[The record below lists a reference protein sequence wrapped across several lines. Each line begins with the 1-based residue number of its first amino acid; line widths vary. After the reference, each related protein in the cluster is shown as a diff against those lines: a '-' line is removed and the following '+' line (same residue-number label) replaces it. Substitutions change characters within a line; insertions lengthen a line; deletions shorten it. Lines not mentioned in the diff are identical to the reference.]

1 MERKEKLCQP
11 PEYPAEMFAEY
22 FERAKERALRIS
34 EIEAILGDDYDL
46 DRLRDLVE
54 ADRDGRVKI
63 HPNPEKK
70 TCGSDVREKLVELL
84 DIIIQP
90 GQKTLGDIADYLIAH
105 GVTVQ
110 ELALPEEEYYV
121 LRNTETGMYF
131 RGKGV
136 NRWGK
141 HFNQA
146 TIYRVKGTAEHS
158 IKEVA
163 WRGEKAELVRIKIAE
178 IPQPPKGE

>member
-1 MERKEKLCQP
+1 M
-11 PEYPAEMFAEY
+11 M
-22 FERAKERALRIS
+22 
-34 EIEAILGDDYDL
+34 
-46 DRLRDLVE
+46 
-54 ADRDGRVKI
+54 
-63 HPNPEKK
+63 
-70 TCGSDVREKLVELL
+70 DVREKLVELL
-84 DIIIQP
+84 KDAQLASVDKCHTYEECKSCP
-90 GQKTLGDIADYLIAH
+90 NNGQGMLCRVPFSADHLIAH

-163 WRGEKAELVRIKIAE
+163 WHGEKAELVRIKIVE
-178 IPQPPKGE
+178 MPQPPKGE

>member
-1 MERKEKLCQP
+1 M
-11 PEYPAEMFAEY
+11 
-22 FERAKERALRIS
+22 
-34 EIEAILGDDYDL
+34 
-46 DRLRDLVE
+46 
-54 ADRDGRVKI
+54 
-63 HPNPEKK
+63 
-70 TCGSDVREKLVELL
+70 DVREKLVEL
-84 DIIIQP
+84 IRCAEYHPCIGAVRTI
-90 GQKTLGDIADYLIAH
+90 GSMFTAEFIKDIASHLIAH

-141 HFNQA
+141 NFNQA

-163 WRGEKAELVRIKIAE
+163 WHGKKAELVRIKIVE
-178 IPQPPKGE
+178 MPQPPKGE

>member
-1 MERKEKLCQP
+1 MTEK
-11 PEYPAEMFAEY
+11 
-22 FERAKERALRIS
+22 
-34 EIEAILGDDYDL
+34 DL
-46 DRLRDLVE
+46 
-54 ADRDGRVKI
+54 
-63 HPNPEKK
+63 
-70 TCGSDVREKLVELL
+70 
-84 DIIIQP
+84 IIQD
-90 GQKTLGDIADYLIAH
+90 LRRENA
-105 GVTVQ
+105 
-110 ELALPEEEYYV
+110 ELRARVPKWISVNDRLPEEEYYV

-163 WRGEKAELVRIKIAE
+163 WHGEKAELVRIKIVE
-178 IPQPPKGE
+178 MPQPPKGE

>member
-1 MERKEKLCQP
+1 M
-11 PEYPAEMFAEY
+11 
-22 FERAKERALRIS
+22 
-34 EIEAILGDDYDL
+34 
-46 DRLRDLVE
+46 
-54 ADRDGRVKI
+54 
-63 HPNPEKK
+63 
-70 TCGSDVREKLVELL
+70 DVREKLVELIFDSL
-84 DIIIQP
+84 CRHID
-90 GQKTLGDIADYLIAH
+90 KSCKLAENIADDLIAN

-110 ELALPEEEYYV
+110 EWASPEEEYYV

-163 WRGEKAELVRIKIAE
+163 WHGEKAELVRIKIVE
-178 IPQPPKGE
+178 MPQPPKGE

>member
-1 MERKEKLCQP
+1 M
-11 PEYPAEMFAEY
+11 
-22 FERAKERALRIS
+22 
-34 EIEAILGDDYDL
+34 
-46 DRLRDLVE
+46 
-54 ADRDGRVKI
+54 
-63 HPNPEKK
+63 
-70 TCGSDVREKLVELL
+70 DVREKLIEILRKPIFPHELV
-84 DIIIQP
+84 DP
-90 GQKTLGDIADYLIAH
+90 TEAVADYLLDN

-110 ELALPEEEYYV
+110 ELALPKEDYYV

-146 TIYRVKGTAEHS
+146 TIYRVKGMAEHS

-163 WRGEKAELVRIKIAE
+163 WHGEKAELVRIKIVE
-178 IPQPPKGE
+178 LPQPPKGE

>member
-1 MERKEKLCQP
+1 M
-11 PEYPAEMFAEY
+11 
-22 FERAKERALRIS
+22 
-34 EIEAILGDDYDL
+34 D
-46 DRLRDLVE
+46 
-54 ADRDGRVKI
+54 VK
-63 HPNPEKK
+63 K
-70 TCGSDVREKLVELL
+70 KLVEIMSDLGCNAEYCEDCEFCN
-84 DIIIQP
+84 DID
-90 GQKTLGDIADYLIAH
+90 GCVRRQKEIIADRLIAH
-105 GVTVQ
+105 GGTVQ
-110 ELALPEEEYYV
+110 EWILPEQDYYV

-163 WRGEKAELVRIKIAE
+163 WHGETAELVRIKIVE
-178 IPQPPKGE
+178 LPQLRGENGR

>member
-1 MERKEKLCQP
+1 M
-11 PEYPAEMFAEY
+11 
-22 FERAKERALRIS
+22 
-34 EIEAILGDDYDL
+34 
-46 DRLRDLVE
+46 
-54 ADRDGRVKI
+54 
-63 HPNPEKK
+63 N
-70 TCGSDVREKLVELL
+70 VREKLVEWLL
-84 DIIIQP
+84 QEDDVCEP
-90 GQKTLGDIADYLIAH
+90 SECKDCGANGSCGYYLAADRLIAN

-146 TIYRVKGTAEHS
+146 TIYRVKGTAEHI

-163 WRGEKAELVRIKIAE
+163 LHGEKAELVRIKIVE
-178 IPQPPKGE
+178 MPQPPKENDYDQC

>member
-1 MERKEKLCQP
+1 M
-11 PEYPAEMFAEY
+11 
-22 FERAKERALRIS
+22 
-34 EIEAILGDDYDL
+34 
-46 DRLRDLVE
+46 
-54 ADRDGRVKI
+54 
-63 HPNPEKK
+63 
-70 TCGSDVREKLVELL
+70 DVREKLVELL
-84 DIIIQP
+84 SKYFNIGDSYAYNLTRVKSAFAC
-90 GQKTLGDIADYLIAH
+90 GTVGLDDFEEFDDETVEDIASYLIDN

-110 ELALPEEEYYV
+110 EWALPEEEYYV

-158 IKEVA
+158 IKEVT
-163 WRGEKAELVRIKIAE
+163 WHGEKAELVRIKIVE
-178 IPQPPKGE
+178 MPQPPKGE

>member
-1 MERKEKLCQP
+1 MA
-11 PEYPAEMFAEY
+11 PAASGGGLTM
-22 FERAKERALRIS
+22 
-34 EIEAILGDDYDL
+34 
-46 DRLRDLVE
+46 
-54 ADRDGRVKI
+54 
-63 HPNPEKK
+63 N
-70 TCGSDVREKLVELL
+70 VREKLIELL
-84 DIIIQP
+84 DRFVYDEWY
-90 GQKTLGDIADYLIAH
+90 GNDDIADKLISN

-110 ELALPEEEYYV
+110 EWALPEEEYYV

-136 NRWGK
+136 NRWGN

-163 WRGEKAELVRIKIAE
+163 WHGEKAELVRIKIVE
-178 IPQPPKGE
+178 MPKPPKGE

>member
-1 MERKEKLCQP
+1 M
-11 PEYPAEMFAEY
+11 
-22 FERAKERALRIS
+22 
-34 EIEAILGDDYDL
+34 
-46 DRLRDLVE
+46 
-54 ADRDGRVKI
+54 
-63 HPNPEKK
+63 
-70 TCGSDVREKLVELL
+70 DVREKLVELL
-84 DIIIQP
+84 
-90 GQKTLGDIADYLIAH
+90 KTQFYDEYEFEEIADLLIAD

-110 ELALPEEEYYV
+110 ELDLPEEDYYV

-163 WRGEKAELVRIKIAE
+163 WRGEKAELVRIKIVE
-178 IPQPPKGE
+178 MPQPPKGE

>member
-1 MERKEKLCQP
+1 MD
-11 PEYPAEMFAEY
+11 
-22 FERAKERALRIS
+22 I
-34 EIEAILGDDYDL
+34 
-46 DRLRDLVE
+46 
-54 ADRDGRVKI
+54 
-63 HPNPEKK
+63 
-70 TCGSDVREKLVELL
+70 REKIVELL
-84 DIIIQP
+84 REAPYNIF
-90 GQKTLGDIADYLIAH
+90 GNKLGNCYFDSCLKMIADHLITN

-110 ELALPEEEYYV
+110 EWVLPEEEYYV

-163 WRGEKAELVRIKIAE
+163 LHGEKAEIVRIKIVE
-178 IPQPPKGE
+178 MPQPPKGE

>member
-1 MERKEKLCQP
+1 M
-11 PEYPAEMFAEY
+11 
-22 FERAKERALRIS
+22 
-34 EIEAILGDDYDL
+34 
-46 DRLRDLVE
+46 
-54 ADRDGRVKI
+54 
-63 HPNPEKK
+63 
-70 TCGSDVREKLVELL
+70 DVREKLVELL
-84 DIIIQP
+84 KESKLCSKRFDDQYSDHTISI
-90 GQKTLGDIADYLIAH
+90 IADHLIAN

-110 ELALPEEEYYV
+110 EWALPEEEYYV

-163 WRGEKAELVRIKIAE
+163 WHGEKAELVRIKIVE
-178 IPQPPKGE
+178 MPESPKGE

>member
-1 MERKEKLCQP
+1 M
-11 PEYPAEMFAEY
+11 
-22 FERAKERALRIS
+22 
-34 EIEAILGDDYDL
+34 D
-46 DRLRDLVE
+46 
-54 ADRDGRVKI
+54 VK
-63 HPNPEKK
+63 
-70 TCGSDVREKLVELL
+70 EKLVEL
-84 DIIIQP
+84 IQESGACFDCFP
-90 GQKTLGDIADYLIAH
+90 VSGYEKNQIEKIASYLIAN

-110 ELALPEEEYYV
+110 ECVLPEQDYYV

-158 IKEVA
+158 IKDLA
-163 WRGEKAELVRIKIAE
+163 WHGEKAELVRIKIVE
-178 IPQPPKGE
+178 VPRPKKEE

>member
-1 MERKEKLCQP
+1 MP
-11 PEYPAEMFAEY
+11 
-22 FERAKERALRIS
+22 
-34 EIEAILGDDYDL
+34 DL
-46 DRLRDLVE
+46 
-54 ADRDGRVKI
+54 K
-63 HPNPEKK
+63 
-70 TCGSDVREKLVELL
+70 EKLVELL
-84 DIIIQP
+84 DNFHRDLSPFAGNEKLFVVDDNVEQ
-90 GQKTLGDIADYLIAH
+90 AEYLIAH

-110 ELALPEEEYYV
+110 DLALPKEEYYV

-163 WRGEKAELVRIKIAE
+163 WHGEKAELVRIKIVE
-178 IPQPPKGE
+178 MPQPPKGE

>member
-1 MERKEKLCQP
+1 M
-11 PEYPAEMFAEY
+11 
-22 FERAKERALRIS
+22 
-34 EIEAILGDDYDL
+34 
-46 DRLRDLVE
+46 
-54 ADRDGRVKI
+54 
-63 HPNPEKK
+63 
-70 TCGSDVREKLVELL
+70 DVREKLF
-84 DIIIQP
+84 
-90 GQKTLGDIADYLIAH
+90 TLFQDCNNPSWKWFPNNAEMLKLIDWLIAN

-163 WRGEKAELVRIKIAE
+163 WHGEKAELVRIKIVE
-178 IPQPPKGE
+178 MPEPLKGE

>member
-1 MERKEKLCQP
+1 M
-11 PEYPAEMFAEY
+11 
-22 FERAKERALRIS
+22 
-34 EIEAILGDDYDL
+34 
-46 DRLRDLVE
+46 
-54 ADRDGRVKI
+54 
-63 HPNPEKK
+63 
-70 TCGSDVREKLVELL
+70 DVREKLVEILKEPCGGFYPACEL
-84 DIIIQP
+84 
-90 GQKTLGDIADYLIAH
+90 ADYLLDQ

-110 ELALPEEEYYV
+110 ECNLPEENYYV
-121 LRNTETGMYF
+121 LRNMETGMYF

-163 WRGEKAELVRIKIAE
+163 WHGEKAELVRIKIVE
-178 IPQPPKGE
+178 MPQPPKGE

>member
-1 MERKEKLCQP
+1 M
-11 PEYPAEMFAEY
+11 
-22 FERAKERALRIS
+22 
-34 EIEAILGDDYDL
+34 
-46 DRLRDLVE
+46 
-54 ADRDGRVKI
+54 
-63 HPNPEKK
+63 
-70 TCGSDVREKLVELL
+70 DVREKLVELL
-84 DIIIQP
+84 SKYFNIGDSYAYNLTRVKSAFAC
-90 GQKTLGDIADYLIAH
+90 GTVELDDFEEFDDEMVEDIASYLIDN

-110 ELALPEEEYYV
+110 EWALPEEEYYV

-163 WRGEKAELVRIKIAE
+163 WHGEKAELVRIKIVE
-178 IPQPPKGE
+178 MPQPPKGE

>member
-1 MERKEKLCQP
+1 MNHKEKLIEIINNVIRCDKCGIV
-11 PEYPAEMFAEY
+11 PEWLAE
-22 FERAKERALRIS
+22 
-34 EIEAILGDDYDL
+34 DL
-46 DRLRDLVE
+46 
-54 ADRDGRVKI
+54 I
-63 HPNPEKK
+63 F
-70 TCGSDVREKLVELL
+70 
-84 DIIIQP
+84 
-90 GQKTLGDIADYLIAH
+90 Y

-110 ELALPEEEYYV
+110 ELALPEQDYYV

-163 WRGEKAELVRIKIAE
+163 WHGEKAELVRIKIVE
-178 IPQPPKGE
+178 MPQPPKGE

>member
-1 MERKEKLCQP
+1 M
-11 PEYPAEMFAEY
+11 
-22 FERAKERALRIS
+22 
-34 EIEAILGDDYDL
+34 
-46 DRLRDLVE
+46 
-54 ADRDGRVKI
+54 
-63 HPNPEKK
+63 
-70 TCGSDVREKLVELL
+70 DVREKLVE
-84 DIIIQP
+84 IIQNSV
-90 GQKTLGDIADYLIAH
+90 GGCASHWAEVIADGLIAH

-110 ELALPEEEYYV
+110 EWALPEEEYYV

-163 WRGEKAELVRIKIAE
+163 WHGEKAELVRIKIVE
-178 IPQPPKGE
+178 MPQPPKGE

>member
-1 MERKEKLCQP
+1 M
-11 PEYPAEMFAEY
+11 
-22 FERAKERALRIS
+22 
-34 EIEAILGDDYDL
+34 
-46 DRLRDLVE
+46 
-54 ADRDGRVKI
+54 
-63 HPNPEKK
+63 
-70 TCGSDVREKLVELL
+70 DVREKLVEMLQVDL
-84 DIIIQP
+84 SGSDGYEP
-90 GQKTLGDIADYLIAH
+90 ELIADYMLDH

-110 ELALPEEEYYV
+110 EWVLPEEEYYV

-146 TIYRVKGTAEHS
+146 VIYRVKGTAEHS

-163 WRGEKAELVRIKIAE
+163 WHGEKAELVRIKIVE
-178 IPQPPKGE
+178 MPQPPKGE

>member
-1 MERKEKLCQP
+1 M
-11 PEYPAEMFAEY
+11 
-22 FERAKERALRIS
+22 
-34 EIEAILGDDYDL
+34 
-46 DRLRDLVE
+46 
-54 ADRDGRVKI
+54 
-63 HPNPEKK
+63 
-70 TCGSDVREKLVELL
+70 DVREKLVEFLEVDL
-84 DIIIQP
+84 SGSDGYEP
-90 GQKTLGDIADYLIAH
+90 ELIADYLIDH

-110 ELALPEEEYYV
+110 DLDLPEQDYYV

-163 WRGEKAELVRIKIAE
+163 WHGEKAELVRIKIVE
-178 IPQPPKGE
+178 MPQPPKGE

>member
-1 MERKEKLCQP
+1 MT
-11 PEYPAEMFAEY
+11 
-22 FERAKERALRIS
+22 
-34 EIEAILGDDYDL
+34 D
-46 DRLRDLVE
+46 
-54 ADRDGRVKI
+54 
-63 HPNPEKK
+63 
-70 TCGSDVREKLVELL
+70 REKLIELL
-84 DIIIQP
+84 ETVVSPKEVLCD
-90 GQKTLGDIADYLIAH
+90 GEVLVSTARVADHLIAN

-110 ELALPEEEYYV
+110 ELALPEQDYYV

-163 WRGEKAELVRIKIAE
+163 WHGEKAELVRIKIVE
-178 IPQPPKGE
+178 MPQPPKGE